1 MRDYSKMQIIEML
14 TYMQLNEKNTT
25 KKNNLIKLRDIV
37 KRCNVDSYKNITN
50 TKNGINIGNIV
61 EVLVLKFYGLECEND
76 NIEIK
81 SLVNNRANELINANV
96 KNVIFAVFSSSLNGL
111 YQYNA
116 SDVLNRGRLGVND
129 LLRLKGVKVA
139 TFSQMIKKINA

>member
-1 MRDYSKMQIIEML
+1 MRDYSKMQVIEML

-37 KRCNVDSYKNITN
+37 KRCNIETYNNITN

-61 EVLVLKFYGLECEND
+61 EVLVLKFYGVECETD

-81 SLVNNRANELINANV
+81 SLVNNRANELTNANV
-96 KNVIFAVFSSSLNGL
+96 KNVIFAVFSASLSGL
-111 YQYNA
+111 YQYNGT
-116 SDVLNRGRLGVND
+116 DILNRGRLGVND
-129 LLRLKGVKVA
+129 LLKLKGVKVA